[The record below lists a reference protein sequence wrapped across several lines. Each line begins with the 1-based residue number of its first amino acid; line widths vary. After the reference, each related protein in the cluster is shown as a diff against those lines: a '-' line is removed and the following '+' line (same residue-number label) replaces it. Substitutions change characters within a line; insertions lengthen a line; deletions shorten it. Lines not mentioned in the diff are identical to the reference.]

1 LEREPAWIP
10 VLDCL
15 RLSPRIFTTFSPA
28 VQPIGFFEVHAENY
42 IGAGGPPHAQHGVC
56 ASNDQREVWLKSAL
70 LGNRLVATSESIRI
84 A

>member
-1 LEREPAWIP
+1 MSIISNLPARAGVGFKPAHFRDI
-10 VLDCL
+10 LA
-15 RLSPRIFTTFSPA
+15 A

-56 ASNDQREVWLKSAL
+56 PSNDQREVWLKSAR
-70 LGNRLVATSESIRI
+70 LGNRLVATSASIRI